1 MNLQDQGIFQKGGLF
16 KIKGF
21 LRSDEFQD
29 QGIFHV
35 LSVHVFVGLHQP
47 RSLSFFIFL
56 FLLTAELSDSRL
68 VPEKSPELR
77 RKNAMLGDGGIV
89 DFLI

>member
-35 LSVHVFVGLHQP
+35 LSVHVFCGFTPTQIFIILY
-47 RSLSFFIFL
+47 FFV
-56 FLLTAELSDSRL
+56 LLTAELSDSRL
-68 VPEKSPELR
+68 VPEKSSELR
-77 RKNAMLGDGGIV
+77 RKNAMLRDGGIV
-89 DFLI
+89 DF